1 MSAGFGLGNQSCVIG
16 IPKRGGVDIIYN
28 EVSKRQTPAM
38 VAFSSTQRYLGES
51 ASTQMMGNIKDTI
64 TSLKRLIGRKWSSED
79 LQQELPYLPFQVT
92 HNSTTNSVLITVNYR
107 NRQHT
112 FTVEEVLA
120 MLLRQ
125 LAHIAEMHLNGPL
138 REVVVSVPGFF
149 TSAQRQALLDAT
161 KIAGLN
167 CMNLMNEITAVALAY
182 GIYRT
187 DLTEKDPVYVIFV
200 DMGDSS
206 LGVSVVEFIKGK
218 LNIRASAYD
227 RNLGGRDFDRVL
239 CKYFADEFN
248 QKHKMDIYSNTRAKI
263 RLEVQ
268 CERLKRVLSAN
279 PEAAINVEC
288 IMNDMDIHSTIKR
301 EKFEQLCS
309 HLLAR
314 VRDPIERALKESGVP
329 KEKISVI
336 ELVGGG
342 TRIPAV
348 ANVVKEI
355 VGINPSRTLNAEEA
369 VAKGCALRCAI
380 LSPSFKV
387 RDYEIVEFNLYEVKA
402 KINQKDKEEIIQELF
417 KKNCI
422 VPASKEKKLKE
433 KKPFVVEVG
442 YDENAGIPTGEEP
455 VIGKW
460 RFEKM
465 PVIGMKLDPIIK
477 ERSEPGDIHVKFA
490 LDQDSI
496 LRLEDAYFEETIV
509 YYEKITKKRK

>member
-1 MSAGFGLGNQSCVIG
+1 
-16 IPKRGGVDIIYN
+16 
-28 EVSKRQTPAM
+28 
-38 VAFSSTQRYLGES
+38 
-51 ASTQMMGNIKDTI
+51 
-64 TSLKRLIGRKWSSED
+64 
-79 LQQELPYLPFQVT
+79 
-92 HNSTTNSVLITVNYR
+92 
-107 NRQHT
+107 
-112 FTVEEVLA
+112 
-120 MLLRQ
+120 
-125 LAHIAEMHLNGPL
+125 
-138 REVVVSVPGFF
+138 
-149 TSAQRQALLDAT
+149 
-161 KIAGLN
+161 
-167 CMNLMNEITAVALAY
+167 
-182 GIYRT
+182 
-187 DLTEKDPVYVIFV
+187 
-200 DMGDSS
+200 
-206 LGVSVVEFIKGK
+206 
-218 LNIRASAYD
+218 
-227 RNLGGRDFDRVL
+227 
-239 CKYFADEFN
+239 
-248 QKHKMDIYSNTRAKI
+248 
-263 RLEVQ
+263 
-268 CERLKRVLSAN
+268 
-279 PEAAINVEC
+279 
-288 IMNDMDIHSTIKR
+288 
-301 EKFEQLCS
+301 
-309 HLLAR
+309 
-314 VRDPIERALKESGVP
+314 
-329 KEKISVI
+329 VI

-509 YYEKITKKRK
+509 YYEKITKKKENNNNNNNNNENKDNKDNNNNKMETNEEEEKKKKEEEEKEAVVEEEVEKKKNCAS